1 VITKKITQAQVDEL
15 IEKIIDSWDMD
26 DLVSYASDR
35 LESYLTSYTDE
46 EFMAEWN
53 VYFDEEE

>member
-1 VITKKITQAQVDEL
+1 MITKKITQAQVDEL